1 MLSSFVGVPDTPVI
15 ALAKLRLAKAKLKF
29 ACETRTQAI
38 NILRSIQAAPAKDKP
53 LNIKAATVPPD
64 ACKKCG
70 KAIPFGTPCKVCFNG
85 EIPEH
90 INCKKPSKKRQ
101 DAALSK
107 LYREA
112 CEQVIVVNSQGR
124 RQ

>member
-1 MLSSFVGVPDTPVI
+1 MQSTFAGVPDAPVI
-15 ALAKLRLAKAKLKF
+15 ALAKLRLAKAKLRF

-53 LNIKAATVPPD
+53 LNIRATAVAPD

-70 KAIPFGTPCKVCFNG
+70 KPIPFGTPCKVCFNG

-90 INCKKPSKKRQ
+90 INCKKPSTKKK
-101 DAALSK
+101 DAELAK
-107 LYREA
+107 LYKKA
-112 CEQVIVVNSQGR
+112 IEQVTW
-124 RQ
+124 